1 MADQTPRADSEP
13 QALPQP
19 GHGWRRWL
27 KAAIIPAILLALC
40 AFWRWGPLSGLMD
53 EHSLDRLAVTVRG
66 LPLAPLAALGG
77 FLLGGLVMLPV
88 VLLIGATGMI
98 FGPWLGA
105 AYALA
110 GALLSA
116 LAVYGLGFAA
126 GHSTLA
132 RFSGGKI
139 GKLSQKM
146 ADHGLA
152 AIIILRVL
160 PVAPF
165 TLINLAAG
173 ASRFRLV
180 YFAVGTI
187 LGMIPVTLAITVFAD
202 RLRRVWRDP
211 NLGDMAVAAGALV
224 ALGLFTWLLKRW
236 LKSRRHPS
244 A

>member
-1 MADQTPRADSEP
+1 
-13 QALPQP
+13 
-19 GHGWRRWL
+19 
-27 KAAIIPAILLALC
+27 
-40 AFWRWGPLSGLMD
+40 
-53 EHSLDRLAVTVRG
+53 
-66 LPLAPLAALGG
+66 
-77 FLLGGLVMLPV
+77 PV
-88 VLLIGATGMI
+88 VLLIGVTGMV

-110 GALLSA
+110 GALTSA

-126 GHSTLA
+126 GHKTLA

-139 GKLSQKM
+139 GKVSQKM

-152 AIIILRVL
+152 AIIVLRVL

-173 ASRFRLV
+173 ASRFRLWC
-180 YFAVGTI
+180 FAVGTI

-202 RLRRVWRDP
+202 RLRRIWRDP
-211 NLGDMAVAAGALV
+211 NWPDLAVAAGVLV

-236 LKSRRHPS
+236 LKHRHHPS
-244 A
+244 V